1 MLFTAGLLHDIGR
14 FLMVNRAPDLMM
26 AAEEY
31 MTRNQV
37 SIVDAER
44 IRVGVTHIETGELL
58 LRQWKLP
65 TVMIDCLRCHHSAEH
80 SIASTYLVYL
90 ANYLS
95 SQVIP
100 SNDVEVRE
108 VLSGVTLSD
117 RFRISP
123 NHIVRSCRTAE
134 ETAFEVMDALGMVT
148 FDNSE
153 AVYAT
158 VFIQISV

>member
-1 MLFTAGLLHDIGR
+1 MRKASSSSLIVPAHF
-14 FLMVNRAPDLMM
+14 
-26 AAEEY
+26 EY
-31 MTRNQV
+31 RKHKPIHL
-37 SIVDAER
+37 S
-44 IRVGVTHIETGELL
+44 
-58 LRQWKLP
+58 
-65 TVMIDCLRCHHSAEH
+65 EH
-80 SIASTYLVYL
+80 SFASTYLVYL

-134 ETAFEVMDALGMVT
+134 DTAFEVMDALGMVT

-153 AVYAT
+153 AV
-158 VFIQISV
+158 